1 MKKIETGLDKNRRQS
16 STDVLNN
23 VLADEFVLYT
33 KTRKFHW
40 NVTGMQFKSLHEMFE
55 EHYGDLEV
63 KIDDVAER
71 IRSLG
76 FLASGSLEEF
86 AKLTRLKEHTQGNL
100 KADEMIE
107 QLVNDHETLI
117 RELREDIVKC
127 EEEYNDV
134 GTGDFLTSLLVDHEK
149 MAWMLRS
156 YLN

>member
-1 MKKIETGLDKNRRQS
+1 MKKIATGLDKNQRQS
-16 STDVLNN
+16 STDVLNQ

-55 EHYGDLEV
+55 EHYGDLEI

-76 FLASGSLEEF
+76 FLALGSLEEF
-86 AKLTRLKEHTQGNL
+86 AKLTRLKEHTQGNP

-156 YLN
+156 YLS